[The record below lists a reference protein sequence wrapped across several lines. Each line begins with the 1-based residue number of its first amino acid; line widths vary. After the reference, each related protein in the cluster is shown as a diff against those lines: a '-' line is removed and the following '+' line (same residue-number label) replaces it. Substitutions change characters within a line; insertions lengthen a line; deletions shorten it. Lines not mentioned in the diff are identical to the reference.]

1 MRSALAAKQIWV
13 AVITIWGTLD
23 SLPRCPNIKI
33 FHIYAGMQQILLNFV
48 FMYKNFNFSYSWV
61 LKNYMQ
67 KWSVFMQISW
77 KNSDLNF
84 LQKNVYFEWICNFVQ
99 NLFGI
104 DMKMMQNFVQK
115 KSFCAK
121 SCNFAQENWLFRGNP
136 NQEASIG
143 HFMGLM
149 AAFPPL
155 PHTIYLQNWLDFNEH
170 IFSSKL

>member
-1 MRSALAAKQIWV
+1 MRSMLAAKQIWV
-13 AVITIWGTLD
+13 VVITIWGTLD
-23 SLPRCPNIKI
+23 SLPRCPNIRI

-84 LQKNVYFEWICNFVQ
+84 LQKKCLFRM
-99 NLFGI
+99 NLQFRAKLV
-104 DMKMMQNFVQK
+104 DTKMMQNFVQK

-121 SCNFAQENWLFRGNP
+121 SCNFAQENWLFCGNP

-143 HFMGLM
+143 HFMGLWQP
-149 AAFPPL
+149 FPPSL
-155 PHTIYLQNWLDFNEH
+155 TQFTYKID
-170 IFSSKL
+170 